1 MRIEYDYEV
10 DAIYIRFQEK
20 LVARTKEVEDGINL
34 DFDEN
39 GEIIGLEILDA
50 KKRFSEKD
58 LFNIATENLI
68 LAEAA

>member
-1 MRIEYDYEV
+1 M
-10 DAIYIRFQEK
+10 
-20 LVARTKEVEDGINL
+20 EDGINL